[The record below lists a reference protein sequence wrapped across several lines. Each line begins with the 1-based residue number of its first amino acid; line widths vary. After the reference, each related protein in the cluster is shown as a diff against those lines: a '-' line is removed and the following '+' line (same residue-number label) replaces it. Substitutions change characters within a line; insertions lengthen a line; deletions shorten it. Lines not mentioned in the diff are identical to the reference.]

1 MADVSVVIVARDAE
15 RYIGEALASVAAQTV
30 SPRDVLVVDHASTD
44 ATAQI
49 AHAHGARVV
58 RHATGNIA
66 SARNVG
72 ISHAR
77 GAAIAF
83 LDADDRWLPRKLE
96 LQLAQLAA
104 RPELG
109 FVGCLLRL
117 FCQDADK
124 PGWWKPAWNDPQASE
139 PALLSSAVV
148 IRRTAFDVVGLY
160 DESIGVSTEDVE
172 WTARAQDHGIPR
184 AVVGEVLLER
194 RVHASSVSLDHE
206 LAMSRILG
214 VLRSSIARKR
224 VIDG

>member
-1 MADVSVVIVARDAE
+1 MSDVSVVIVARDAE

-30 SPRDVLVVDHASTD
+30 APREVLVVDHASTD
-44 ATAQI
+44 ATAEI

-58 RHATGNIA
+58 RHVTGTIAT
-66 SARNVG
+66 ARNVG
-72 ISHAR
+72 IAHAR

-83 LDADDRWLPRKLE
+83 LDADDLWLPRKLE
-96 LQLAQLAA
+96 RQLAQLAA

-117 FCQDADK
+117 FCSDAAK

-148 IRRTAFDVVGLY
+148 IRRSAFDVAGLY
-160 DESIGVSTEDVE
+160 DESNGVAEDVE
-172 WTARAQDHGIPR
+172 WTARAQDRGIPR

-194 RVHASSVSLDHE
+194 RVHASSVSLDHD
-206 LAMSRILG
+206 LAVSRMLG